1 MASSNKLFILYAVC
15 ILAAFAAGRYSVQAP
30 EVHTSAGI
38 KEEIK
43 QDANKD
49 TQTHQTTVSVK
60 TPDGTTKT
68 TTTIDTT
75 TKDKMDT
82 AIATTT
88 KVDQTIIPPKIETLN
103 VSFMAGVDFSRQATV
118 YGASVNKQLL
128 GPITIGLFGLTNST
142 VGLTVGMSF

>member
-1 MASSNKLFILYAVC
+1 MTPSNKLFILYAICV
-15 ILAAFAAGRYSVQAP
+15 LAAFAAGRYSVQAP
-30 EVHTSAGI
+30 EVHTLAAI
-38 KEEIK
+38 NEEIK

-49 TQTHQTTVSVK
+49 TQTHQTIVSVK

-75 TKDKMDT
+75 TKDKVDT

-88 KVDQTIIPPKIETLN
+88 KVDHTVTPPKIETLN

-128 GPITIGLFGLTNST
+128 GPITIGLFGLTNGT
-142 VGLTVGMSF
+142 VGGSVGFQF